1 MKSVLSNTVDVKG
14 SERYLR
20 QCLESGRVLS
30 ESVAKRLSAWK
41 GRSCVVVPE
50 SVNGNPP
57 TDFRYGGFCSRDEAI
72 EALAAHLSDRVRLFG
87 SAIVFEH
94 SLALPGDAAVKRN
107 PLQKLYL
114 NNCVYFVAPH
124 EEQTS
129 FESMIQSIHS
139 ASTADAF
146 RAFVLPIELLQDSAS
161 AKEDGERLNALAASV
176 ESIVVGVFDNESF
189 LIWQRKS

>member
-1 MKSVLSNTVDVKG
+1 MKSVLSNTSDVKG

-30 ESVAKRLSAWK
+30 ESVVKRLSAWK
-41 GRSCVVVPE
+41 GRSCVIVPE
-50 SVNGNPP
+50 SVIGNPP
-57 TDFRYGGFCSRDEAI
+57 TDLRYGGFCRRDEAI

-94 SLALPGDAAVKRN
+94 SLARPGDAAVKRN

-114 NNCVYFVAPH
+114 EDCVYFVAAH

-146 RAFVLPIELLQDSAS
+146 RAFVLPIELLQDA
-161 AKEDGERLNALAASV
+161 ALTKEDGQQLNALAASV

-189 LIWQRKS
+189 LIWQRQS